1 MICSWIIKQFT
12 FYVSPCG
19 HFHFHYSFFFSLFFE
34 EMKQIPST
42 FALWLIRISNF
53 SLTLLLLLIHEV
65 APGSSSEQ
73 QRRLCRQRLKIIPN
87 HFKFITLF
95 LFVVV
100 DLINE
105 NLWMTIFFFTLW
117 RCFMMSLWVILNILI
132 FYHK

>member
-1 MICSWIIKQFT
+1 MFLPVVISISIIL
-12 FYVSPCG
+12 
-19 HFHFHYSFFFSLFFE
+19 FFSLFFE

-42 FALWLIRISNF
+42 VALWLIRISNF
-53 SLTLLLLLIHEV
+53 SLTLLLLLLLLLIHEV

-105 NLWMTIFFFTLW
+105 NLWMTIFFLLSDDALWCPYGWFWTFWFFT
-117 RCFMMSLWVILNILI
+117 IN
-132 FYHK
+132 K